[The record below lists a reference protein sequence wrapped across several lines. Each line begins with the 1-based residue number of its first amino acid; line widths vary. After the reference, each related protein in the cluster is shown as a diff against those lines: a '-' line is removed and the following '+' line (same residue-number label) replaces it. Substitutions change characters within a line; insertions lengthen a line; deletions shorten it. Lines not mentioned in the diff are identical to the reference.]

1 MKKTL
6 LLFVAALIAL
16 PLLINSCDEDN
27 PLNCTELALDYS
39 NAYSAYLSD
48 DSSAN
53 CTTLK
58 NALESYLDSTCPLL
72 TTDYRASL
80 QLILEDLP
88 CY

>member
-16 PLLINSCDEDN
+16 PLLINSCDDDN
-27 PLNCTELALDYS
+27 PLNCTQLALDYS
-39 NAYSAYLSD
+39 NSASSYISD

-58 NALESYLDSTCPLL
+58 NAIEDYLDSSCPAL
-72 TTDYRASL
+72 TTTLRASL
-80 QLILEDLP
+80 QAELVALP